1 MHAKTPKLLE
11 DVRDAAQFIV
21 DLSRGRSLEDY
32 TRDRMLRQTIE
43 RNFEIIGE
51 AMNRIAKLD
60 PKVAASIGDHSR
72 IIAFRNALAH
82 GYDLIEDDR
91 VWSVVQSGLP
101 TLLAAVQG
109 LIARGGGTD

>member
-11 DVRDAAQFIV
+11 DIRDAAQFIV

-51 AMNRIAKLD
+51 AMNRITKLD
-60 PKVAASIGDHSR
+60 PQVAASIGDHSR

-91 VWSVVQSGLP
+91 VWSVVRNGLP
-101 TLLAAVQG
+101 MLLSAVQA
-109 LIARGGGTD
+109 LIVRGTHSD